1 MSFKEVQELKF
12 DHNSAHPS
20 FTIRWNEFDFGTTS
34 KHSYKICSRC
44 FPLKVKHF
52 NFFVGLIRESFA
64 GDEGLKELL
73 ELYHAEYEI
82 RNAKVDRQQMEK
94 QMDKLINMI
103 GYNPFDNKDYYEK
116 MQALADRCGLEMK
129 EIKL

>member
-1 MSFKEVQELKF
+1 MSFKEVQELRF
-12 DHNSAHPS
+12 DHDSASPS

-34 KHSYKICSRC
+34 KHTYKICSRC

-52 NFFVGLIRESFA
+52 NFFVDLIRQSFF
-64 GDEGLKELL
+64 GTDGLKELL

-94 QMDKLINMI
+94 QMERLIGMI
-103 GYNPFDNKDYYEK
+103 GYNPFDLKEF
-116 MQALADRCGLEMK
+116 EMK
-129 EIKL
+129 EVKL

>member
-1 MSFKEVQELKF
+1 MSFKEVQELTF
-12 DHNSAHPS
+12 DHNPAHPS

-64 GDEGLKELL
+64 GTDGLKELL
-73 ELYHAEYEI
+73 EIYKAEYDV
-82 RNAKVDRQQMEK
+82 RTAKADRQGIEK
-94 QMDKLINMI
+94 QMDKLIDMI
-103 GYNPFDNKDYYEK
+103 GYNPFDTKEF
-116 MQALADRCGLEMK
+116 EMK

>member
-52 NFFVGLIRESFA
+52 NFFTDLIRHSFA
-64 GDEGLKELL
+64 GDDGLKELL
-73 ELYHAEYEI
+73 EIYKAEYTV
-82 RNAKVDRQQMEK
+82 RTAKLDRQGIEK
-94 QMDKLINMI
+94 QMKRLIDMI
-103 GYNPFDNKDYYEK
+103 GYNPFDTKEFD
-116 MQALADRCGLEMK
+116 MK

>member
-1 MSFKEVQELKF
+1 MSFKEVQELTF
-12 DHNSAHPS
+12 DHNPAHPS

-64 GDEGLKELL
+64 GDDGLKELL
-73 ELYHAEYEI
+73 ELYRAEFKV
-82 RNAKVDRQQMEK
+82 RNAKADRQGIEK
-94 QMDKLINMI
+94 QIYKLKALINS
-103 GYNPFDNKDYYEK
+103 NPFDVKEFDTT
-116 MQALADRCGLEMK
+116 QPCPEMK

>member
-12 DHNSAHPS
+12 DHNPAHPS

-52 NFFVGLIRESFA
+52 NFFVDLIRQSFA
-64 GDEGLKELL
+64 GVDGLKELL
-73 ELYHAEYEI
+73 EIYRAEYKV
-82 RNAKVDRQQMEK
+82 RNAKADLEGMQK
-94 QMDKLINMI
+94 QMCKLLAMM
-103 GYNPFDNKDYYEK
+103 DNDTA
-116 MQALADRCGLEMK
+116 QPRPEMK
-129 EIKL
+129 EVKL